1 MSEPGPPLVCTVSTV
16 KDSLANVGDFVT
28 RNLSAGA
35 DHMFIFLDEPAVEIE
50 EYLAG
55 VPQVTVVTTD
65 DAYWQ
70 GRRPQSVNPRQII
83 NANLV
88 NCALTAVPAVRWLFH
103 LDGDEALHIDRD
115 HLLSLGD
122 ESRVV
127 RLDTLEAVSQ
137 PRWDGPVTH
146 FKRQL
151 DHDELCL
158 LAALGVIEE
167 PEPLEYFRGHLK
179 KPGMR
184 PSLDLIL
191 RIHHVE
197 PRQGRPLKAHSS
209 ERLQLLHYESHSSEE
224 FARKW
229 LTHLDNGKPHH
240 RGKRDWLRN
249 AVRSVTTNPALDEAQ
264 KHDYL
269 VRLHLRTAAD
279 DLERLDSLGFLVR
292 PDESRQRYLPTE
304 LPADDRTTVAALMHR
319 LCAADKSYFQR
330 KEGTPHPAELL
341 RRIRQEDGPTDALLA
356 DRLDRVLG

>member
-1 MSEPGPPLVCTVSTV
+1 MAHTGPPLVCTVSTV
-16 KDSLANVGDFVT
+16 KDSLANVTQFVT

-35 DHMFIFLDEPAVEIE
+35 DHMFVFLDEPAADIE
-50 EYLAG
+50 HYLAG
-55 VPQVTVVTTD
+55 VPQVTTVTTD
-65 DAYWQ
+65 AAYWQ
-70 GRRPQSVNPRQII
+70 GRRPESVNPRQII

-88 NCALTAVPAVRWLFH
+88 NTALTAVPAVRWLFH
-103 LDGDEALHIDRD
+103 LDGDEALHIDKS
-115 HLLSLGD
+115 HLSALGD
-122 ESRVV
+122 EISAV
-127 RLDTLEAVSQ
+127 RLETLEAVSQ

-158 LAALGVIEE
+158 LSVLGVIDE
-167 PEPLEYFRGHLK
+167 PEPLGYFRGHLK

-197 PRQGRPLKAHSS
+197 SRRGRPPRAHASPS
-209 ERLQLLHYESHSSEE
+209 LQLLHYESHSSEE

-229 LTHLDNGKPHH
+229 LTHLDNGKPRH

-264 KHDYL
+264 KHAYL
-269 VRLHLRTAAD
+269 VRLHARTAAD
-279 DLERLDSLGFLVR
+279 DLERLDSLGFLVP
-292 PDESRQRYLPTE
+292 PDESRQRYTPTAFD
-304 LPADDRTTVAALMHR
+304 PADQAVLTTLMGR
-319 LCAADKSYFQR
+319 LCVADKSHFQR

-341 RRIRQEDGPTDALLA
+341 RSVRAEAGPEDTLLA
-356 DRLDRVLG
+356 ERLDRVLG